1 MQKVAFVML
10 LLVVESLRTLS
21 KNSHQKERNV
31 NFRDV
36 VKKKGKSDDL
46 KQLPKIQMRQQ
57 PPLLGTLPQP
67 PAAINEF
74 SGIDK
79 QIINCQHCTQTGCP
93 QGYYCYYD
101 LCCQHTKP
109 GSCPWQIAGNNP
121 VAGPPCDTD
130 IDCAYNLKCCTIN
143 QRSRCTFPYGYSGG
157 TVGQVPPQPVP
168 TSFAPAMPV
177 SVGVPVMAGMPFD
190 MYGGGGGGFL
200 DYPDMYGGYGG
211 GFGYD
216 AVSDQSIVFSAS
228 AWKAG
233 TCPGLPVPID
243 PDVQYTDRCW
253 NDEDC
258 SGDRKCCMSVVGKAC
273 MLPVETSDELRPGGC
288 PGFFDYGGIKTHH
301 CQRDTDCSQPR
312 KCCDTAKGKRC
323 LLPNEVISNQ
333 QKPGTCPT
341 FYGIPDEDSFDR
353 CKADFECPGSR
364 KCCTTRSGK
373 FCLLV
378 DENSSEQI
386 KPGFCP
392 PVYGIISPR
401 AFNRCNNDADCT
413 SNKKCCDT
421 VSGRACM
428 APSGNK
434 FEEETKPIIIIKP
447 GKCPRFYGAQESQ
460 LFDRCIRDSD
470 CNGNRK
476 CCATRTGKE
485 CLLPNYDNESDD
497 MSDNNNSNINNN
509 NNNIRPGVCPPYFGA
524 VNVIKNMCAVDSDC
538 KMPRKCC
545 QTITGKMCLLL
556 S

>member
-1 MQKVAFVML
+1 MVFEFAF
-10 LLVVESLRTLS
+10 TL
-21 KNSHQKERNV
+21 
-31 NFRDV
+31 
-36 VKKKGKSDDL
+36 
-46 KQLPKIQMRQQ
+46 
-57 PPLLGTLPQP
+57 
-67 PAAINEF
+67 AI
-74 SGIDK
+74 
-79 QIINCQHCTQTGCP
+79 
-93 QGYYCYYD
+93 
-101 LCCQHTKP
+101 
-109 GSCPWQIAGNNP
+109 
-121 VAGPPCDTD
+121 
-130 IDCAYNLKCCTIN
+130 
-143 QRSRCTFPYGYSGG
+143 
-157 TVGQVPPQPVP
+157 
-168 TSFAPAMPV
+168 
-177 SVGVPVMAGMPFD
+177 
-190 MYGGGGGGFL
+190 
-200 DYPDMYGGYGG
+200 
-211 GFGYD
+211 
-216 AVSDQSIVFSAS
+216 QSIVFSAS

-273 MLPVETSDELRPGGC
+273 MLPVETSNELRPGGC

-353 CKADFECPGSR
+353 CKVDFECPGSR

-421 VSGRACM
+421 VSGRTCM

-497 MSDNNNSNINNN
+497 ISDNNNSNMNNN
-509 NNNIRPGVCPPYFGA
+509 NNNNNNLRPGVCPPYFGA

>member
-1 MQKVAFVML
+1 MTFQIFYITTTL
-10 LLVVESLRTLS
+10 ITSLYL
-21 KNSHQKERNV
+21 
-31 NFRDV
+31 
-36 VKKKGKSDDL
+36 
-46 KQLPKIQMRQQ
+46 
-57 PPLLGTLPQP
+57 
-67 PAAINEF
+67 
-74 SGIDK
+74 
-79 QIINCQHCTQTGCP
+79 
-93 QGYYCYYD
+93 
-101 LCCQHTKP
+101 
-109 GSCPWQIAGNNP
+109 
-121 VAGPPCDTD
+121 
-130 IDCAYNLKCCTIN
+130 
-143 QRSRCTFPYGYSGG
+143 
-157 TVGQVPPQPVP
+157 
-168 TSFAPAMPV
+168 
-177 SVGVPVMAGMPFD
+177 
-190 MYGGGGGGFL
+190 
-200 DYPDMYGGYGG
+200 
-211 GFGYD
+211 
-216 AVSDQSIVFSAS
+216 SAS

-243 PDVQYTDRCW
+243 PDAQYTDRCW

-273 MLPVETSDELRPGGC
+273 MLPVESSGEMRPGVC
-288 PGFFDYGGIKTHH
+288 PAFYNDYGGIKTDH
-301 CQRDTDCSQPR
+301 CQRDSDCSSPR
-312 KCCDTAKGKRC
+312 KCCDTVKGRRC
-323 LLPNEVISNQ
+323 LVPDKTNPNQ

-353 CKADFECPGSR
+353 CKSDFQCPGSR
-364 KCCTTRSGK
+364 KCCTTRNFIKLAEILKTIFSLI
-373 FCLLV
+373 FLDCFI
-378 DENSSEQI
+378 EQV

-428 APSGNK
+428 SPSGN
-434 FEEETKPIIIIKP
+434 FEEETNPIIIIKP
-447 GKCPRFYGAQESQ
+447 GRCPRFYGSQQAQ

-485 CLLPNYDNESDD
+485 CLIPNYGMYSESDNND
-497 MSDNNNSNINNN
+497 ISDNNNNIN
-509 NNNIRPGVCPPYFGA
+509 NNNIRPGICPPYFGV

>member
-36 VKKKGKSDDL
+36 VKKKGNIGVCPDGSHAL
-46 KQLPKIQMRQQ
+46 K
-57 PPLLGTLPQP
+57 
-67 PAAINEF
+67 
-74 SGIDK
+74 
-79 QIINCQHCTQTGCP
+79 HCTQTGCP

-216 AVSDQSIVFSAS
+216 AS

-434 FEEETKPIIIIKP
+434 FEEGE
-447 GKCPRFYGAQESQ
+447 
-460 LFDRCIRDSD
+460 LFEYQMRIQS
-470 CNGNRK
+470 K
-476 CCATRTGKE
+476 A
-485 CLLPNYDNESDD
+485 PS
-497 MSDNNNSNINNN
+497 
-509 NNNIRPGVCPPYFGA
+509 
-524 VNVIKNMCAVDSDC
+524 
-538 KMPRKCC
+538 
-545 QTITGKMCLLL
+545 
-556 S
+556 